1 MINHKKQFERVES
14 TFEELQHEYNN
25 FKKQE
30 SYENRN
36 KLKQK
41 VKEHRDVITNF
52 MSSINNIFFNK

>member
-14 TFEELQHEYNN
+14 TFEELQQEYNN

>member
-1 MINHKKQFERVES
+1 MINHKKQFEIVEN
-14 TFEELQHEYNN
+14 TFEELQQEYTN

-41 VKEHRDVITNF
+41 VKKHRDAFTNCM
-52 MSSINNIFFNK
+52 MSVNNIFFNK

>member
-1 MINHKKQFERVES
+1 MINHKKQFERVEN
-14 TFEELQHEYNN
+14 TFEELQQEYTN

-41 VKEHRDVITNF
+41 VKEHRDALTKCM
-52 MSSINNIFFNK
+52 MSVNNIFFNK

>member
-14 TFEELQHEYNN
+14 TFEELQQEYCN

-41 VKEHRDVITNF
+41 VKEHREALTEF
-52 MSSINNIFFNK
+52 MLNINNIFFNK

>member
-1 MINHKKQFERVES
+1 MINHKKQFERVEN
-14 TFEELQHEYNN
+14 TFEELQQEYCN

-41 VKEHRDVITNF
+41 VKEHRDALTEF
-52 MSSINNIFFNK
+52 MLNINNIFFNK

>member
-14 TFEELQHEYNN
+14 TFEELQQEYSN

-30 SYENRN
+30 LYENRN

-41 VKEHRDVITNF
+41 VKKHREALTEF
-52 MSSINNIFFNK
+52 MLNINNIFFNK

>member
-14 TFEELQHEYNN
+14 TFEELQEEYSN

-30 SYENRN
+30 LYENRN

-41 VKEHRDVITNF
+41 VKKHREALTEF
-52 MSSINNIFFNK
+52 MLNINNIFFNK